1 MIKAIGKSYKISIL
15 SGDNENEKKY
25 LQSIINNEQACFFN
39 QAPQEK
45 LEYIK
50 TLQSEGQN
58 VMMVGDGLNDAGAL
72 KQSDVGIALND
83 SGNNFTPAADGIL
96 DGRMLYDLNKFLYT
110 AVLGRKVIF
119 AAFAVSILYNIIGLY
134 YSVQVLLSPLI
145 AAILMPLS
153 SLTILLITYSLSGY
167 LARKMKIKTVR

>member
-1 MIKAIGKSYKISIL
+1 
-15 SGDNENEKKY
+15 
-25 LQSIINNEQACFFN
+25 
-39 QAPQEK
+39 
-45 LEYIK
+45 
-50 TLQSEGQN
+50 
-58 VMMVGDGLNDAGAL
+58 MVGDGLNDAGAL
-72 KQSDVGIALND
+72 KQSDVGIATND

-96 DGRMLYDLNKFLYT
+96 DGRMLSDLNKFLYT

-134 YSVQVLLSPLI
+134 YSVQGLLSPMI